1 MRLVLPKGRLLQ
13 GVVDT
18 LKKVDMHFE
27 FVDRNYCPTCSKA
40 HVLAK
45 LLKVR
50 AIPQLVAL
58 QNFDIGFCG
67 LDLVREADYEE
78 VVPLVDLGLNKVEI
92 VVAVPENNKDIVEN
106 PPTRPLL
113 IATEY
118 EHMADRWALTKNLAH
133 ITIQTYGSTEGY
145 APEDADIVFDCRETG
160 TTLRA
165 NNLIVIE
172 KLMDSS
178 TWLVA
183 NKFSLEDKGRRLA
196 IETLAQE
203 LKTVLSTKAI

>member
-13 GVVDT
+13 GVIDT
-18 LKKVDMHFE
+18 LKKVDIHFE
-27 FVDRNYCPTCSKA
+27 FVDRNYSPTCSKPD
-40 HVLAK
+40 VQAK

-67 LDLVREADYEE
+67 LDLVHEADYEE

-92 VVAVPENNKDIVEN
+92 VVAVPEAHKDIVKN
-106 PPTRPLL
+106 PPQRPLL

-118 EHMADRWALTKNLAH
+118 EHLADRWALANNLAH

-165 NNLIVIE
+165 NKLIVIE

-183 NKFSLEDKGRRLA
+183 NKFSLEDERRRLA
-196 IETLAQE
+196 IETLAKE
-203 LKTVLSTKAI
+203 LRFVLSTKAM

>member
-1 MRLVLPKGRLLQ
+1 MLRLVLPKGRLLEGVESLLAKQ
-13 GVVDT
+13 GITFD
-18 LKKVDMHFE
+18 FI
-27 FVDRNYCPTCSKA
+27 DRNYSPRCSDENIE
-40 HVLAK
+40 AK

-67 LDLVREADYEE
+67 LDLVEEGDYEE
-78 VVPLVDLGLNKVEI
+78 VIPVQNLQLNKVEI
-92 VVAVPENNKDIVEN
+92 VVAVPQGQEDIVKN
-106 PPTRPLL
+106 PPKRPLL

-118 EHMADRWALTKNLAH
+118 ERMADKWALKNNLAH

-165 NNLIVIE
+165 NNLVVIERLMDSATWLIANKHSLADKNKKIEIE
-172 KLMDSS
+172 KLAKK
-178 TWLVA
+178 L
-183 NKFSLEDKGRRLA
+183 R
-196 IETLAQE
+196 QE
-203 LKTVLSTKAI
+203 VEGK